1 MHLRKVCPLFPPTNW
16 WFLMSKCLQEAWVN
30 MLFPEKIQAPW
41 VLEVLGKPSRCQ
53 QEISIQN
60 IPWSGETSSTVDFD
74 EFKMVTFVISH
85 VVLVVFLP
93 TWSCNSMGR
102 NAGVISLRCCST
114 CWTHPRKGMIKQTY
128 FSCVLRSRVQSRR
141 LRRTRNFWV
150 ILLEVWHVP
159 THIYIIQSRATQFF
173 ARDVLF
179 PNLFPLFLVQRFLVM
194 NHLKI
199 HAISFLKWVCPAGSF
214 FLLGRKLRFGYRIC
228 VSPQDCQC
236 GGGVSK
242 SIQRFTSSDDYG
254 FDDVCL
260 SLCRYGFKKK
270 KRPKR
275 GKGKR
280 LSKTH
285 PVTSR
290 VKVIVPPFLGV
301 NPNYKAIYG
310 VYRGPPGGETED
322 VKKKYFH
329 VRCRQ
334 SCRSNGLSF

>member
-128 FSCVLRSRVQSRR
+128 FSCILRSRVQSRR

-159 THIYIIQSRATQFF
+159 THIYIYIIYNTEPSHTIFRERFF
-173 ARDVLF
+173 VSQPLPPFFGPKISSNEPLKNPCHKLLKMSLPGRVLF
-179 PNLFPLFLVQRFLVM
+179 FVGSKASLR
-194 NHLKI
+194 
-199 HAISFLKWVCPAGSF
+199 ISDL
-214 FLLGRKLRFGYRIC
+214 
-228 VSPQDCQC
+228 
-236 GGGVSK
+236 
-242 SIQRFTSSDDYG
+242 RFTSGLPMRRRRCQNPSRDLPRAMIMALMTCA
-254 FDDVCL
+254 CL
-260 SLCRYGFKKK
+260 YVAMASKKK
-270 KRPKR
+270 TAQKGE
-275 GKGKR
+275 GKKA
-280 LSKTH
+280 
-285 PVTSR
+285 
-290 VKVIVPPFLGV
+290 VK
-301 NPNYKAIYG
+301 NPSSYK
-310 VYRGPPGGETED
+310 
-322 VKKKYFH
+322 
-329 VRCRQ
+329 
-334 SCRSNGLSF
+334 